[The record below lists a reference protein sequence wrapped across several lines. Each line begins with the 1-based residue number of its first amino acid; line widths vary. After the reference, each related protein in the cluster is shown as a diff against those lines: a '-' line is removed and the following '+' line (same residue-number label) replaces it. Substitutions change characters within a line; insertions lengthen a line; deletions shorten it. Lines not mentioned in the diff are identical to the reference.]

1 MLKRKAKRD
10 VRRVFVGILVSSMV
24 VAAVILLGLSIKN
37 VIPLLKV
44 GSEQKSSIIKPVSE
58 LATKNDLSEVLS
70 DKNFIME
77 SLVEGSSSGIIIGKI
92 KDGPKVYFSKNKEA
106 KWQVVSLE
114 LILNKLTIDNKKP
127 TLIDLRFEQPI
138 VKF

>member
-1 MLKRKAKRD
+1 M
-10 VRRVFVGILVSSMV
+10 VRRKVKREIKQVFFRILIVSMV
-24 VAAVILLGLSIKN
+24 VNALVLLVLSIKN
-37 VIPLLKV
+37 LPPLLRV
-44 GSEQKSSIIKPVSE
+44 GSEQKNSIIKPVSE
-58 LATKNDLSEVLS
+58 LATRNDLSKVLS
-70 DKNFIME
+70 DRNFIME
-77 SLVEGSSSGIIIGKI
+77 TLIEGSSSGIIIGQI

-106 KWQVVSLE
+106 RWQIVSLE